1 MLDQIRRSSAAQC
14 ASSVVLGVVIGLPAL
29 LSKSSFLAALTLA
42 MLVQAGWE
50 IGANVD
56 SRGASRWLRV
66 AAVGLAVLIISIVI
80 ALVIG
85 YAQTTTNPEKYGT
98 WG

>member
-1 MLDQIRRSSAAQC
+1 MLDQIRSSPAAQWASSAAFG
-14 ASSVVLGVVIGLPAL
+14 VLIGVLAL
-29 LSKSSFLAALTLA
+29 LSKSSLFAAATFA

-50 IGANVD
+50 IGANAQ

-66 AAVGLAVLIISIVI
+66 LTVGLTVLVVSFAIG
-80 ALVIG
+80 LVIG
-85 YAQTTTNPEKYGT
+85 YVLTTTNPEKYGT